1 MKIKLLRGAVEIF
14 DKIGQVLTADLT
26 KDFKLAKKQ
35 DTISQE
41 SVFIDQLKKR
51 QSVHVLGAKKVF
63 SPAYIAELVQE
74 SVKSCPV
81 PYPQTSKVALLL
93 GKSHQQFWT
102 MVKEMQKRNAPHQIF
117 EAIDAKISQL
127 QAGIGTVLF
136 YEDQTVITQL
146 KKNIPMCA
154 GKFDAWSE
162 QASGMAQFAV
172 WSALTDIGLGASLHH
187 YDTSTQHAAEHLT
200 IEKNW
205 KMRAQ
210 LVFGSIEKL
219 NTAVDQQEDHEKFRI
234 YL

>member
-1 MKIKLLRGAVEIF
+1 MEIF
-14 DKIGQVLTADLT
+14 NKIGQVLTADLT
-26 KDFKLAKKQ
+26 KDFKLVKKQ
-35 DTISQE
+35 SVISDE
-41 SVFIDQLKKR
+41 SAFIEQLKKR
-51 QSVHVLGAKKVF
+51 QSVDVLGAKTAF
-63 SPAYIAELVQE
+63 SQAYIAELVQE

-81 PYPQTSKVALLL
+81 HYSQTSKVALLL

-102 MVKEMQKRNAPHQIF
+102 MVKDVQKKNVPNQIF

-154 GKFDAWSE
+154 DNFDAWSE

-187 YDTSTQHAAEHLT
+187 YDTSIQHAAEELI

-210 LVFGSIEKL
+210 LVFGSIEAL
-219 NTAVDQQEDHEKFRI
+219 NTVIEQQEDHEKFRI